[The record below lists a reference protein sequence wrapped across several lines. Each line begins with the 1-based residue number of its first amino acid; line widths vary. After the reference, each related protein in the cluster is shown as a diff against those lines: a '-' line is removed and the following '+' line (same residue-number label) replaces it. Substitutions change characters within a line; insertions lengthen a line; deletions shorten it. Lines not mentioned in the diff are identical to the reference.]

1 MKLISI
7 THSRRVSAGLCFAFA
22 LLFTQNAIAA
32 CMSFAEARQ
41 AGLFSKYNLKPA
53 AGVKS
58 AVEARTGGK
67 VVSFEVCEPG
77 PTYKVT
83 VVRPGGVVS
92 QVNVPAR

>member
-1 MKLISI
+1 M
-7 THSRRVSAGLCFAFA
+7 RRAAAGLGFAVALFA
-22 LLFTQNAIAA
+22 TQNAMAA

-53 AGVKS
+53 AAVKKS
-58 AVEARTGGK
+58 VESRTGGK
-67 VVSFEVCEPG
+67 AVSFEVCEPG

-83 VVRPGGVVS
+83 VVSPGGVVS